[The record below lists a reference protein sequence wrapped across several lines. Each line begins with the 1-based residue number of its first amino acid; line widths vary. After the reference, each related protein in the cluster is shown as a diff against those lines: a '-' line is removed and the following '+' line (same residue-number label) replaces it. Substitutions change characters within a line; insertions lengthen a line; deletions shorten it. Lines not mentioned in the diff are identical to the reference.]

1 MEPLRI
7 LYRKET
13 ILWNCVVV
21 WVKVQWKHFTSEE
34 VTWELE
40 EDVRKKYPTLFPEV
54 VEEDYE
60 HS

>member
-21 WVKVQWKHFTSEE
+21 WVKVQWKHFIMEKS
-34 VTWELE
+34 TWELE
-40 EDVRKKYPTLFPEV
+40 EDMQKKYLGLFLEV
-54 VEEDYE
+54 GEED
-60 HS
+60 